1 MEEANEEAVH
11 KGRCDTE
18 LPTTNR
24 LGREDC
30 CSCDCMP
37 RLMNSSA
44 KLTEDITEGCC

>member
-24 LGREDC
+24 PAKGR
-30 CSCDCMP
+30 
-37 RLMNSSA
+37 L
-44 KLTEDITEGCC
+44 LQL